1 MTPLDTLAPDQR
13 AVLELVLRQGRSY
26 GELSELL
33 GIPDRDVRA
42 RADAGLRALA
52 GEAAPGVD
60 TGRIADWLLGQQPE
74 AEAGRTQAAVAR
86 NPAARDWAAT
96 AADRLRELG
105 GAAVPEVPVGDD
117 REAARARPR
126 PSGDPD
132 PTSARRR
139 QSGDRDDVSARP
151 RPLRDA
157 EPVAARPRPLR
168 EAAPSGEAPRSSR
181 LGGAILIG
189 VLVLLV
195 GGLIAFVVLRG
206 GDDDGSP
213 QASSSSPQ
221 AEATATATPAVTP
234 TANDIL
240 LQGTNGSQAAGL
252 MRLVRRD
259 NGNVQFAIAAENVPP
274 NQGQDVYAVWF
285 TRAGGKPR
293 RLGFA
298 QTQVQKDGILTTGGP
313 QQGDEDEFPRW
324 FATYDKVLITR
335 ETSAKPKTPGPAV
348 LEGTLPS
355 GA

>member
-42 RADAGLRALA
+42 RADAGLRALT
-52 GEAAPGVD
+52 GDAASGVD
-60 TGRIADWLLGQQPE
+60 TGRITDWLLGQQPD
-74 AEAGRTQAAVAR
+74 AEADRTRAAVAR
-86 NPAARDWAAT
+86 QPAAREWAAT
-96 AADRLRELG
+96 AAERLRELG
-105 GAAVPEVPVGDD
+105 GAAVPEVPAGDRD
-117 REAARARPR
+117 EVTAPGDVPARPR
-126 PSGDPD
+126 PS
-132 PTSARRR
+132 R
-139 QSGDRDDVSARP
+139 DRDEVPSRDEVSPRP

-168 EAAPSGEAPRSSR
+168 ESAPAGEAPKSSK

-195 GGLIAFVVLRG
+195 GGLIAFVVLRS
-206 GDDDGSP
+206 GDDEGSP
-213 QASSSSPQ
+213 EASSSPQ

-234 TANDIL
+234 SANDIL
-240 LQGTNGSQAAGL
+240 LRGTNGSSAAGL

-274 NQGQDVYAVWF
+274 NQGQEVYAVWF
-285 TRAGGKPR
+285 TKDGVKPR

-298 QTQVQKDGILTTGGP
+298 QTQVQQNGVLTTGGP

-335 ETSAKPKTPGPAV
+335 ETSAKAKTPGPAV